1 MPNHTPPRYWNYKG
15 QAQKWLVDFISDVA
29 DYKSWTI
36 GDMDDLYDEIIT
48 KVRRGWKT
56 MLVLRRPFRRN
67 PDALLAFVEE
77 FLTKRKG
84 QD

>member
-1 MPNHTPPRYWNYKG
+1 MPNHTPPRYWDYKG

-67 PDALLAFVEE
+67 PGALADFIKE
-77 FLTKRKG
+77 FLAKRKG
-84 QD
+84 QN